1 MIYIHNIS
9 SCPIFIHSKK
19 IIKDDIYLQ
28 TLTYMHEYK
37 YYFFVA
43 ATRIQINKKSKDESF
58 IARNWWKHYLW
69 RINFL
74 IRKLWCGCS
83 IAYVKLNRRILE
95 MYSRAKEIKSIAR
108 YRFEWFLPSHTY
120 RVYWTYFISWMLNV
134 RDMESPGLRRTLF
147 ITAVQSMKKREKRD
161 SGRKDEKLRKRK
173 GDRGKEKNGSTAK
186 RSRSSRS
193 TKARFDGVVV
203 PRLLNLLRLVSWSIN
218 HPTATLPPTR
228 FVLKVS
234 SPSTTT
240 WCVECARAHPF
251 IPFWDDVFD
260 VFKTNQYK
268 ARLSHWKRSDVYLQF
283 AICKWIWN
291 ALDLKCD

>member
-1 MIYIHNIS
+1 
-9 SCPIFIHSKK
+9 
-19 IIKDDIYLQ
+19 
-28 TLTYMHEYK
+28 
-37 YYFFVA
+37 
-43 ATRIQINKKSKDESF
+43 
-58 IARNWWKHYLW
+58 
-69 RINFL
+69 
-74 IRKLWCGCS
+74 
-83 IAYVKLNRRILE
+83 

-108 YRFEWFLPSHTY
+108 YGFERFISSHIY
-120 RVYWTYFISWMLNV
+120 RVCWTYFVSW
-134 RDMESPGLRRTLF
+134 TLEREIYGTPWPATYF
-147 ITAVQSMKKREKRD
+147 IYTAVQSMKKAEKRD

-228 FVLKVS
+228 LVLKVS

-240 WCVECARAHPF
+240 WCVERARARPF

-260 VFKTNQYK
+260 VFKTNQFKLASLIESDLTYK
-268 ARLSHWKRSDVYLQF
+268 F
-283 AICKWIWN
+283 TICKFLSTWIESEMRLICQFSN
-291 ALDLKCD
+291 PISTLHTCIYKYTQKQEKPCCIYSKLKSNYKLGLIVGRS